1 MEEINESMTGSE
13 APMSEEEPSPLVE
26 TSVTVD
32 GALQARL
39 MKKMKILGLLG
50 VVLGPV
56 LLLFYIVASTVF
68 ETLAEEQGF
77 VIAPWLHAVLQ
88 VALYGGAILL
98 VIGLVLFIGARSSVK
113 NVKTAYHA
121 IYRFY
126 EGYVVIETER
136 QGEEISRLK
145 LYYADLVKVKEN
157 KQFFFLNNTATTA
170 FIVEKSRLTPEEIGT
185 LKRILPIK

>member
-1 MEEINESMTGSE
+1 MEEINESLTGSE
-13 APMSEEEPSPLVE
+13 APMSEGDPSPLVE

-39 MKKMKILGLLG
+39 MKKMRILGLLG
-50 VVLGPV
+50 TVLGPV
-56 LLLFYIVASTVF
+56 LLLFYLVASTVF

-77 VIAPWLHAVLQ
+77 VIAPWLDNVMQ
-88 VALYGGAILL
+88 CALYGGGFLL
-98 VIGLVLFIGARSSVK
+98 VIGLILFLGARGSVK
-113 NVKTAYHA
+113 NIKTAYHA
-121 IYRFY
+121 NYRFY
-126 EGYVVIETER
+126 EGYVLIETER

-170 FIVEKSRLTPEEIGT
+170 FVVEKSRLTQEEIGAIRRV
-185 LKRILPIK
+185 LRIQ